1 MKIIFNLFL
10 ALLLSVSVSAQFNAD
25 RDPYLTKSLSTSTVR
40 EIYARTSGG
49 GITVAGV
56 EASETRIEVY
66 VKPNNYGN
74 DLSRE
79 EIKKRLEE
87 DYDLDVYFTGGKLT
101 AIAKP
106 KHSNINWKK
115 NLSISFK
122 VYVLK
127 DVSTDLNTSGGGIN
141 LTNLSGT
148 HDFSTSGG
156 GLHIEKLS
164 GRIKGRTSG
173 GGITVSDTRDDIN
186 LTTSGGAIHADNCT
200 GNIILSTSGGSINL
214 TGLQGTIEA
223 HTSGGPIR
231 GEQIKGELDANTSG
245 GSVSLRN
252 IAGSVDASTS
262 GGNMDIEISELGKYV
277 TASNTG
283 GNIRLKMPGD
293 KGVNLK
299 LRGEHIK
306 IDALN
311 NFSGEQDEHN
321 VTGKINGGGIP
332 VDVRTS
338 GNITVAFQ

>member
-1 MKIIFNLFL
+1 MKKIINLIL
-10 ALLLSVSVSAQFNAD
+10 ALLLSVAVNAQFNAD
-25 RDPYLTKSLSTSTVR
+25 RDPFLTKSLSGESLQEV
-40 EIYARTSGG
+40 YARTSGG
-49 GITVAGV
+49 AITVSGV
-56 EASETRIEVY
+56 AANEARIEVY
-66 VKPNNYGN
+66 VEPNNNRN
-74 DLSRE
+74 DLSKE
-79 EIKKRLEE
+79 EIKRRLEE
-87 DYDLDVYFTGGKLT
+87 DYEMNVSVSGGKLT

-106 KHSNINWKK
+106 KHDNMNWKR

-122 VYVLK
+122 VYVSK
-127 DVSTDLNTSGGGIN
+127 NVSTDLNTSGGGIT

-148 HDFSTSGG
+148 HDFATSGG

-164 GRIKGRTSG
+164 GKIKGRTSG

-186 LTTSGGAIHADNCT
+186 LSTSGGGIDADNCS

-214 TGLQGTIEA
+214 NGLEGTISA
-223 HTSGGPIR
+223 RTSGGPIR
-231 GEQIKGELDANTSG
+231 GDEIKGELEANTSG

-252 IAGSVDASTS
+252 LAGSVDASTS
-262 GGNMDIEISELGKYV
+262 GGNMDIEIAELGKYV

-283 GNIRLKMPGD
+283 GNIRLKMPGN

-306 IDALN
+306 MDALN

-332 VDVRTS
+332 VDVHTS
-338 GNITVAFQ
+338 GSITLAFQ